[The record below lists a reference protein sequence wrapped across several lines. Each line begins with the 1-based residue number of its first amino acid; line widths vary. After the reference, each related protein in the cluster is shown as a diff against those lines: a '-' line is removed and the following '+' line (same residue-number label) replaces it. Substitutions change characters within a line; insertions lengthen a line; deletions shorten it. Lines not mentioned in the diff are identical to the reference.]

1 MRLNKYDLNIPE
13 EQLKNQVKDDFFAIF
28 DTSKIIKNIDFS
40 IAVKSENMQQGEIYE
55 MPFLLFAEAKRGN
68 KSNIIE
74 SFVQL
79 ILTMGN
85 NSINGDKI
93 YTIYSPEFLCAFDAE
108 KIAFIPYEKVK
119 HIFYKSDFD
128 WKITP
133 SNHKTK
139 AFKELQN
146 IIQPLLENE
155 KLQFNYLLDEAE
167 LKDFISKNLVV
178 NSKNKLYQITKNNF
192 TDIYYKWRL
201 KVLPTILVNWEEE
214 RKKGIIDADFYLAD
228 LISTNNESIRKD
240 LFVVLKQDHYEYNKT
255 KIKNFLGLY
264 QAEFNDKQKAHKEFW
279 NKYKRP
285 PEENIQQHIIE
296 RRDLLVLPDIRER
309 KGSFFTPQIWR
320 EKAQEYLAKTFGENW
335 QSEYYIWDCA
345 AGTGN
350 LLVGL
355 TEKQRIFAS
364 TLDKADVDIIKELGN
379 IPHNHAFQF
388 DFLNDD
394 FNSEKVP
401 AKLKNI
407 LNDEKQRKKL
417 IIFINPPYAE
427 AGNKKD
433 LGDNKTNVSNLFNTH
448 EKYLEILGKS
458 SREYFV
464 QFFIRIYKE
473 IPDCILASF
482 STLKYVNSQNFKK
495 FREVFKAQFLKG
507 FICPAYTFD
516 NVKGKFPIGFLI
528 WDLSKKKNIKSVK
541 VDIIDVVR
549 KKKQIIGYKKNGT
562 KNFYSN
568 KVKTINK
575 WFKNYVDNDS
585 LEFSLGF
592 MCCKGT
598 DFQNNNFCNID
609 FEHCLKGVGNA
620 KGITKAMITE
630 SNLIQSSIYFAVRH
644 CIKATWINDR
654 DQFLYPKKGWENDFT
669 FHGDCLIFSLFHGQ
683 NKISS
688 EQGENNFIPFNYD
701 EMNCK
706 NAPDSDFMVQYLK
719 DFQKGKYQI
728 TTPTNLE
735 KNSKNLVEKSNLKIE
750 FSAQAKDVLNAGKNL
765 FKYYHEQ
772 TNSEF
777 PNASLYDI
785 KKYFQGVSAKTGR
798 VNSKSN
804 NEKYNDLLET
814 LKDALQILAQNIE
827 IKVYEYEFL
836 LN

>member
-128 WKITP
+128 WKIKP

-139 AFKELQN
+139 AFNEIQE
-146 IIQPLLENE
+146 IIKPLLENE

-279 NKYKRP
+279 KKYKRP

-355 TEKQRIFAS
+355 TERDNIFAS
-364 TLDKADVDIIKELGN
+364 TIDKADVDIIKELGN
-379 IPHNHAFQF
+379 IPKNHIFQF

-394 FNSEKVP
+394 FNDDKVP
-401 AKLKNI
+401 EKLKNI
-407 LNDEKQRKKL
+407 LNNEEERQKL

-427 AGNKKD
+427 ATSFYETTKTRKAKGKVAR
-433 LGDNKTNVSNLFNTH
+433 DNKTF
-448 EKYLEILGKS
+448 EKYKNCIGNASNEL
-458 SREYFV
+458 FA

-495 FREVFKAQFLKG
+495 FREVFKAKFLKG
-507 FICPAYTFD
+507 FMIPANTFD
-516 NVKGKFPIGFLI
+516 NVKGEFPIGFLI
-528 WDLSKKKNIKSVK
+528 WNLSKKNIIKSVRLNIYNSK
-541 VDIIDVVR
+541 NKFIGN
-549 KKKQIIGYKKNGT
+549 KK
-562 KNFYSN
+562 FYSYHN
-568 KVKTINK
+568 TLSITK
-575 WFKNYVDNDS
+575 WKNTFDNEKRDIKAYIQAGS
-585 LEFSLGF
+585 P
-592 MCCKGT
+592 
-598 DFQNNNFCNID
+598 DFQTQKYL
-609 FEHCLKGVGNA
+609 CLLNEEGTMHLKYIFVN
-620 KGITKAMITE
+620 KN
-630 SNLIQSSIYFAVRH
+630 NLIQSSIYFAVRH

-669 FHGDCLIFSLFHGQ
+669 FHGDCLIYTLFHGQ

-688 EQGENNFIPFNYD
+688 EQGENNFIPFKYD

>member
-1 MRLNKYDLNIPE
+1 MKKTNKYDLNIRE
-13 EQLKNQVKDDFFAIF
+13 EQLKNEVRDDFFYNF
-28 DTSKIIKNIDFS
+28 DNSKIIQDIDFS
-40 IAVKSENMQQGEIYE
+40 IAVKSTDKNQDDFFE
-55 MPFLLFAEAKRGN
+55 MPFLLFGEAKRGN
-68 KSNIIE
+68 KHDIIE

-79 ILTMGN
+79 ILTIGN

-139 AFKELQN
+139 GFKEIQE

-279 NKYKRP
+279 KKYKRP

-394 FNSEKVP
+394 LNSEKVP

-427 AGNKKD
+427 AGNKKTMSNENCKHKSNVA
-433 LGDNKTNVSNLFNTH
+433 NKGYTY
-448 EKYLEILGKS
+448 EKYKGCIGNASNEL
-458 SREYFV
+458 FA

-482 STLKYVNSQNFKK
+482 SKLKYINSQNFKK
-495 FREVFKAQFLKG
+495 FRDIFKAKFLKG
-507 FICPAYTFD
+507 FIVPADTFD
-516 NVKGKFPIGFLI
+516 NVNGKFPIGFII
-528 WDLSKKKNIKSVK
+528 WDLSKKNNIKTTK
-541 VDIIDVVR
+541 LNAYNDKNEFICH
-549 KKKQIIGYKKNGT
+549 KKIANSNNFINSWYSQFYDNDNKKIIGIMNTRG
-562 KNFYSN
+562 N
-568 KVKTINK
+568 
-575 WFKNYVDNDS
+575 
-585 LEFSLGF
+585 
-592 MCCKGT
+592 
-598 DFQNNNFCNID
+598 DFQNQNFIRID
-609 FEHCLKGVGNA
+609 SVDCYNHTNK
-620 KGITKAMITE
+620 ITPN
-630 SNLIQSSIYFAVRH
+630 NLIASCIYLSVRH
-644 CIKATWINDR
+644 CIKATWLNDR
-654 DQFLYPKKGWENDFT
+654 DQFLYPKKGWEDDFA
-669 FHGDCLIFSLFHGQ
+669 FQGDCLIFTLFHGQ
-683 NKISS
+683 NRISS
-688 EQGENNFIPFNYD
+688 EQGENHFIPFNSK
-701 EMNCK
+701 EMGCNK
-706 NAPDSDFMVQYLK
+706 APNSNFMSKYLK
-719 DFQKGKYQI
+719 DFQNGKCQI

-785 KKYFQGVSAKTGR
+785 KKHFQGVSDKTGR

-804 NEKYNDLLET
+804 DNKYNALLQT
-814 LKDALQILAQNIE
+814 LKEALQNLAQNIE
-827 IKVYEYEFL
+827 TKTYEYGFL
-836 LN
+836 MQ

>member
-28 DTSKIIKNIDFS
+28 DTSKIIKDIDFS

-68 KSNIIE
+68 KGNIIE

-178 NSKNKLYQITKNNF
+178 NSQNKLYQITKNNF

-279 NKYKRP
+279 KKYKRP

-394 FNSEKVP
+394 LNSEKVP

-433 LGDNKTNVSNLFNTH
+433 LGNNKNNVSNETKIH
-448 EKYLEILGKS
+448 KKYIDCLGKS
-458 SREYFV
+458 IREIFI

-482 STLKYVNSQNFKK
+482 STLKYINSQNLKK
-495 FREVFKAQFLKG
+495 FRTVFKAKFKKG
-507 FICPAYTFD
+507 FIIPANTFD
-516 NVKGKFPIGFLI
+516 NVKGNFPIGFLI
-528 WDLSKKKNIKSVK
+528 WDLSQREKSFKQVKLDVFDNKQLYLGKK
-541 VDIIDVVR
+541 DILVP
-549 KKKQIIGYKKNGT
+549 KQE
-562 KNFYSN
+562 
-568 KVKTINK
+568 TINQ
-575 WFKNYVDNDS
+575 WFKYYVDNSSND
-585 LEFSLGF
+585 FSVGF
-592 MCCKGT
+592 MCCIGT
-598 DFQNNNFCNID
+598 DFQHNNFCNID

-620 KGITKAMITE
+620 KGISKAMITKN
-630 SNLIQSSIYFAVRH
+630 NLIQSSIYFAVRH
-644 CIKATWINDR
+644 CIKATWINHN
-654 DQFLYPKKGWENDFT
+654 DQFLFPKKGWENDFT

>member
-128 WKITP
+128 WKIKP

-139 AFKELQN
+139 AFKEIQE

-240 LFVVLKQDHYEYNKT
+240 LFVVLQQDHYEYNKT

-279 NKYKRP
+279 KKYKRP

-320 EKAQEYLAKTFGENW
+320 ENAQEYLAKTFGENW

-407 LNDEKQRKKL
+407 LNDENQRKKL

-433 LGDNKTNVSNLFNTH
+433 LGNNKNNVSNETKIH
-448 EKYLEILGKS
+448 KKYIACLGKS
-458 SREYFV
+458 IREIFI

-482 STLKYVNSQNFKK
+482 STLKYINSQNLKK
-495 FREVFKAQFLKG
+495 FRTVFKAKFKKG
-507 FICPAYTFD
+507 FIIPANTFD
-516 NVKGKFPIGFLI
+516 NVKGNFPIGFLI
-528 WDLSKKKNIKSVK
+528 WDLSQREKSFKQVKLDVFDNKQLYLGKK
-541 VDIIDVVR
+541 DILVP
-549 KKKQIIGYKKNGT
+549 KQE
-562 KNFYSN
+562 
-568 KVKTINK
+568 TINQ
-575 WFKNYVDNDS
+575 WFKYYVDNSSND
-585 LEFSLGF
+585 FSVGF
-592 MCCKGT
+592 MCCIGT
-598 DFQNNNFCNID
+598 DFQHNNFCNID
-609 FEHCLKGVGNA
+609 FEHYLKGVGNA
-620 KGITKAMITE
+620 KGISKAMITKN
-630 SNLIQSSIYFAVRH
+630 NLIQSSIYFAVRH
-644 CIKATWINDR
+644 CIKATWINHN
-654 DQFLYPKKGWENDFT
+654 DQFLFPKKGWENDFT
-669 FHGDCLIFSLFHGQ
+669 FHGDCLIYTLFHGQ

>member
-13 EQLKNQVKDDFFAIF
+13 EQLKNQVKEDFFAIF

-279 NKYKRP
+279 KKYKRP

-427 AGNKKD
+427 AGDKKELGSNKKS
-433 LGDNKTNVSNLFNTH
+433 NVSNKGYTY
-448 EKYLEILGKS
+448 EKYKGCIGNASNEL
-458 SREYFV
+458 FA

-495 FREVFKAQFLKG
+495 FREVFKAKFLKG

-528 WDLSKKKNIKSVK
+528 WDLSNKKELKKVNTKVFDNNCKFIQNKS
-541 VDIIDVVR
+541 
-549 KKKQIIGYKKNGT
+549 
-562 KNFYSN
+562 FYSPT
-568 KVKTINK
+568 KLTINK
-575 WFKNYVDNDS
+575 WLMNFFDNES
-585 LEFSLGF
+585 SETLFYLVTTGV
-592 MCCKGT
+592 
-598 DFQNNNFCNID
+598 DFQHNNFVALINEAGTSHMIY
-609 FEHCLKGVGNA
+609 A
-620 KGITKAMITE
+620 KTTKN
-630 SNLIQSSIYFAVRH
+630 NLLTISIYFAVRH
-644 CIKATWINDR
+644 CIKATWLNDR
-654 DQFLYPKKGWENDFT
+654 DQFLYPNDGWKKDFN
-669 FHGDCLIFSLFHGQ
+669 FHGDCLIYTLFHGQ
-683 NKISS
+683 NRISS

-735 KNSKNLVEKSNLKIE
+735 KNSKNLVGKSNLKIE

>member
-146 IIQPLLENE
+146 IIQPLLETE

-178 NSKNKLYQITKNNF
+178 NSQNKLYQITKNNF

-279 NKYKRP
+279 KKYKRP

-394 FNSEKVP
+394 LNSEKVP

-427 AGNKKD
+427 AGNKKTMSNENCKHKSNVA
-433 LGDNKTNVSNLFNTH
+433 NKGYTY
-448 EKYLEILGKS
+448 EKYKDCIGNASNEL
-458 SREYFV
+458 FA

-495 FREVFKAQFLKG
+495 FREVFKAEFKKG
-507 FICPAYTFD
+507 FIVPADTFD
-516 NVKGKFPIGFLI
+516 NVQGDFPIGFLI
-528 WDLSKKKNIKSVK
+528 WNTNNEKEIKKISVDIFDNKNIFLGKK
-541 VDIIDVVR
+541 VFFANQKVAINKWIP
-549 KKKQIIGYKKNGT
+549 QM
-562 KNFYSN
+562 KNFYYQQS
-568 KVKTINK
+568 I
-575 WFKNYVDNDS
+575 
-585 LEFSLGF
+585 GF
-592 MCCKGT
+592 LSTGRN
-598 DFQNNNFCNID
+598 DFQHQNLVFILSNRNATANPRG
-609 FEHCLKGVGNA
+609 FE
-620 KGITKAMITE
+620 ITE
-630 SNLIQSSIYFAVRH
+630 KSLIIASIYFSVQL

-669 FHGDCLIFSLFHGQ
+669 FHGDCLIYTLFHGQ

-688 EQGENNFIPFNYD
+688 EQGENNFIPFKYD